1 MQVGYQRRLAAE
13 TRTLIQEVEDATG
26 VKIAVKVESG
36 RKTMGV
42 DIDEFGATI
51 LIPSEDYFP
60 DGAVVHETLHVRRI
74 LAEGVPRLWEN
85 EEAAD
90 KNFALPRAL
99 QDLDNSLEHLVIVPE
114 ELRRHPERRQY
125 WERMFERVW
134 GHDIP
139 GTYLPEDQRRHALLH
154 WVSINHLVPGAPVI
168 ELAEATLSKLGLSVE
183 AQHALD
189 VMVPAL
195 ASKEVLVR
203 VTFEQ
208 LLLPGNIAHL
218 KYFDARA
225 RVTRA
230 APIFEPSG

>member
-1 MQVGYQRRLAAE
+1 MQVGHQRRLTLE
-13 TRTLIQEVEDATG
+13 TRTLIEEVEDATG
-26 VKIAVKVESG
+26 VEIGVKVESG

-42 DIDEFGATI
+42 NIDEFGATI
-51 LIPSEDYFP
+51 LFPSEDYFP

-85 EEAAD
+85 EEAED
-90 KNFALPRAL
+90 ENLALPRAL

-114 ELRRHPERRQY
+114 VLRRHPERRQY
-125 WERMFERVW
+125 WERKFERVW

-139 GTYLPEDQRRHALLH
+139 GTYIPEDQRRHALLH

-168 ELAEATLSKLGLSVE
+168 ELAEARLSKLGLIEE
-183 AQHALD
+183 AWQAMA
-189 VMVPAL
+189 VMIPAL
-195 ASKEVLVR
+195 GSKEVLVR

-208 LLLPGNIAHL
+208 MHLPGDIAHF

-230 APIFEPSG
+230 APIFEP